1 MVNIGII
8 FNSIEENSLSYTKA
22 YLGIRIL
29 FFLDN
34 PKIGGIFNAGTGVV
48 RTWNDLAKSVFKAM
62 DRKISIEYIDMPP
75 SIRDQFQYR
84 TCAKID
90 KIRKAGYSQP
100 ITSLE
105 EATTDYIQNYLIFN
119 KRLGESKVSFG

>member
-1 MVNIGII
+1 M
-8 FNSIEENSLSYTKA
+8 T
-22 YLGIRIL
+22 L

-48 RTWNDLAKSVFKAM
+48 RTWNDLATAVFKAM
-62 DRKISIEYIDMPP
+62 DRKISIEYINMPP

>member
-1 MVNIGII
+1 M
-8 FNSIEENSLSYTKA
+8 
-22 YLGIRIL
+22 
-29 FFLDN
+29 
-34 PKIGGIFNAGTGVV
+34 V
-48 RTWNDLAKSVFKAM
+48 RTWNDLATAVFKAM
-62 DRKISIEYIDMPP
+62 DRKNSIEYIDMPP